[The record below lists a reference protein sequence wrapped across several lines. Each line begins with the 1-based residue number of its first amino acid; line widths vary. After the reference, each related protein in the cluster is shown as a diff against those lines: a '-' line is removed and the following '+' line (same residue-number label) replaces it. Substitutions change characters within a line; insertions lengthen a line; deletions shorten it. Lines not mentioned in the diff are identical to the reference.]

1 MSEIQNNSDTNV
13 KDLFVEAIAKVKDNG
28 NISLSD
34 LYVNV
39 GFDDLT
45 LSIYDDEENLLAQAN
60 IDEWAKLKE
69 DPETFDE
76 NIISSL
82 KNVLSEDEIYNQLD
96 SLDVIRPFSVVLVD
110 DDFEQKEELLRLD
123 DNVVVLE
130 DEFLKNLDKE
140 LDDFLDNLLKDVK

>member
-1 MSEIQNNSDTNV
+1 MSEIQNYSDTNV

-82 KNVLSEDEIYNQLD
+82 KNVLSEDVIYNQLD